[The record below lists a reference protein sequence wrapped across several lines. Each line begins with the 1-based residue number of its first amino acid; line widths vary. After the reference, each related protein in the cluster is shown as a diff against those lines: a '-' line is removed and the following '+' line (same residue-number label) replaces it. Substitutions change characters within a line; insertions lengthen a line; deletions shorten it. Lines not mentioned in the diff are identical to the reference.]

1 MSTSHF
7 WVVGDV
13 HNQYKSLLELVSLIP
28 VGEKIVFVGDLIHKG
43 DSRGCA
49 PTVALIESLVD
60 QGRAVCVR
68 GNHDSTAGKG
78 KFVDDEG
85 DLTDEQRA
93 WLKMLPL
100 FVRIDGH
107 LFIHGG
113 IDSSVASVIDMMDL
127 PPEGDWTPEMV
138 NAQVGKLSS
147 KNRKRLEKCMYVR
160 YLGEDGKMMTF
171 GTETSESK
179 YWAED
184 YDGRYGHVVF
194 GHNPWARGPAL
205 FSHATGIDIGAGE
218 SELPPTDVA
227 LLQRAKL
234 PMSPVRS
241 GALCAFPIMGGIIRP
256 RDVIEVRIQSL

>member
-1 MSTSHF
+1 MKTSNL
-7 WVVGDV
+7 WTVGDV
-13 HNQYKSLLELVSLIP
+13 HNQYVALYELSSSIP
-28 VGEKIVFVGDLIHKG
+28 PGEKIVFVGDLIHKG
-43 DSRGCA
+43 SPEGCA
-49 PTVALIESLVD
+49 PVVALVQDFVS
-60 QGRAVCVR
+60 QGRAVCIR

-78 KFVDDEG
+78 KFIHDEG
-85 DLTDEQRA
+85 DLSDRMKG
-93 WLKMLPL
+93 WLKTLPL

-127 PPEGDWTPEMV
+127 PREGDWTPQIV
-138 NAQVGKLSS
+138 NSEVAKLSS

-160 YLGEDGKMMTF
+160 YLDDNGKMLAF
-171 GTETSESK
+171 GAETPESK

-194 GHNPWARGPAL
+194 GHNPWSLGPGL
-205 FSHATGIDIGAGE
+205 FNHATGIDTGAGE

-256 RDVIEVRIQSL
+256 RDVIEVRIQS

>member
-7 WVVGDV
+7 WVVGDL
-13 HNQYKSLLELVSLIP
+13 HNQYDIVLELVKRIP
-28 VGEKIVFVGDLIHKG
+28 TEEKIVFVGDLIHKG
-43 DSRGCA
+43 PAAGCA
-49 PTVALIESLVD
+49 PTVSLIQDLVD

-127 PPEGDWTPEMV
+127 PEGDWNPDTV
-138 NAQVGKLSS
+138 NSEVGKLSS

-160 YLGEDGKMMTF
+160 YVGEDGKMMAF
-171 GTETSESK
+171 GTETPESK
-179 YWAED
+179 YWAEE

-194 GHNPWARGPAL
+194 GHNPWAYGPAL
-205 FSHATGIDIGAGE
+205 FKHATGVDTGAGE
-218 SELPPTDVA
+218 SEMTATDASSLEGAVLPENPIPNGS
-227 LLQRAKL
+227 L
-234 PMSPVRS
+234 S
-241 GALCAFPIMGGIIRP
+241 AFPIREGTLRP
-256 RDVIEVRIQSL
+256 EEYLRVQI

>member
-1 MSTSHF
+1 MNTSRF

-13 HNQYKSLLELVSLIP
+13 HNQYEALLELVSLIP
-28 VGEKIVFVGDLIHKG
+28 TGEKIVFVGDLIHKG
-43 DSRGCA
+43 DAEGCA
-49 PTVALIESLVD
+49 PVVSLVQD
-60 QGRAVCVR
+60 LVERGRAVCVR

-100 FVRIDGH
+100 FVRYDDY
-107 LFIHGG
+107 LFVHGG

-127 PPEGDWTPEMV
+127 PEGDWTPEMV

-160 YLGEDGKMMTF
+160 YVGHDGKMMAF
-171 GTETSESK
+171 GTETPESK

-194 GHNPWARGPAL
+194 GHNPWARGPSL

-218 SELPPTDVA
+218 SEMAATDASLFQGATLPENPI
-227 LLQRAKL
+227 
-234 PMSPVRS
+234 PN
-241 GALCAFPIMGGIIRP
+241 GFLCAFPIRDGILRPEEHLSVHIR
-256 RDVIEVRIQSL
+256 